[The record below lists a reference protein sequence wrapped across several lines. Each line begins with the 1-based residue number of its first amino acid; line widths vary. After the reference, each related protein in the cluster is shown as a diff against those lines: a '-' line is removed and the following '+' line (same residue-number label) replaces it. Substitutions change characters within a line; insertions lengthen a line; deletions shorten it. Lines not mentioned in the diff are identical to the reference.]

1 MNDTPALPL
10 KLVDGLELPG
20 PYRKALKPGELLSDA
35 QGRGRRLP
43 RFFYQIESWDAALKT
58 ALTSHFA
65 LWEFINVDLRETE
78 AMRSFP
84 KYVPCAVT
92 LLAVHLEV
100 FREHIGTVVH
110 VAANGGYRSPAHE
123 LSKNASTHCW
133 GTAVNIYRIGNDYLD
148 DQEKIE
154 RYGGIAAKKLP
165 SLWPRPYGH
174 DAGCADDHLH
184 LDLGYVLLMPRD
196 AGSEG

>member
-10 KLVDGLELPG
+10 KVVDGLELPEQ
-20 PYRKALKPGELLSDA
+20 YRNALKPAELLADA
-35 QGRGRRLP
+35 QGRSRRLP
-43 RFFYQIESWDAALKT
+43 RFFFEIDSWDMALKT
-58 ALTSHFA
+58 ELTPHFA

-78 AMRSFP
+78 AMRLFP

-92 LLAVHLEV
+92 LLAVHLQV
-100 FREHIGTVVH
+100 FREQVGTVVH

-133 GTAVNIYRIGNDYLD
+133 ATAVNIYRIGEDYLD

-154 RYGGIAAKKLP
+154 RYGVIAAKKLP
-165 SLWPRPYGH
+165 SFWSRPYGH

-184 LDLGYVLLMPRD
+184 LDIGYVSLVPRD
-196 AGSEG
+196 AVSKE